1 MTVAKIIQFWSQ
13 IRADLIDTIDKFTGE
28 DLSYTPVENGYSVG
42 EIILHIAH
50 EEYGEIQYGLT
61 REIAEF
67 PPQFSKDEYQ
77 TLQSIQALLAGIH
90 KQTIEYLETLDDTDL
105 DQEFEAQWG
114 ETRPLIEFIAHVIE
128 HEIHHRGELSLI
140 LGLLGRE
147 GLDA

>member
-61 REIAEF
+61 REIGEF
-67 PPQFSKDEYQ
+67 PPPFPNEEYP
-77 TLQSIQALLAGIH
+77 SIRSIKGLLASVH

-114 ETRPLIEFIAHVIE
+114 EKRALIEFIAHVIE

-140 LGLLGRE
+140 LGVLGRE

>member
-1 MTVAKIIQFWSQ
+1 
-13 IRADLIDTIDKFTGE
+13 
-28 DLSYTPVENGYSVG
+28 LSYTPVENGYSVG